1 MDLCPA
7 ISSLSAG
14 IIGRIRHKSGVSK
27 GQVVPR
33 CALPEAI
40 VTPNGS
46 GSVAEA
52 SGGAARH
59 MRAWSADAPAVV
71 AGCRRLRSM
80 PLSC

>member
-40 VTPNGS
+40 VTPTEVELVMSPRRS
-46 GSVAEA
+46 GASDGQAGLGEAAVYEVA
-52 SGGAARH
+52 
-59 MRAWSADAPAVV
+59 AVLDV
-71 AGCRRLRSM
+71 S
-80 PLSC
+80 